1 MRQVFLKN
9 SLVLSLVMM
18 NFSCAGVMMKSEY
31 PKAAVQPVTVEQS
44 SENELTITYKV
55 PPETVMYSKG
65 VDYSVDQGQLRIVIV
80 RCHIQEKCAP
90 MSSSSIPLDGRWQAK
105 VQVPYHGE
113 KVIMVYSDTEE
124 QIYP

>member
-1 MRQVFLKN
+1 MRQGFLKN
-9 SLVLSLVMM
+9 SLVLSLVMV

-44 SENELTITYKV
+44 SGNELTITYKV

-65 VDYSVDQGQLRIVIV
+65 VDYSVDQDLLRIVIV
-80 RCHIQEKCAP
+80 RCHIKEECSP
-90 MSSSSIPLDGRWQAK
+90 MSPSIIPLDGRWLAK
-105 VQVPYHGE
+105 VNVPYHGE
-113 KVIMVYSDTEE
+113 KVLMVYSDVEE